1 MLHKNTAQT
10 QPTKGRIERGVSHA
24 MLLKVVESLWA
35 YQNAYCS
42 CDIDAVHGWLIHVQE
57 MLWSLV
63 HPWLVLVCIMVL
75 VSFRFIGLA
84 HLHSLSGCL
93 SFVGFPSGFGL
104 VCLGLCPLVS
114 FLRCWLAF
122 RWAVCTFG
130 VVWAPWPPDAME
142 SFVPVGPLPSVFM
155 ACFCGGLLRL
165 LWLPPRSA
173 LSIWGQFRSGYGSIP
188 INTIFRGMNIHLP
201 AVLMFTRGTRFWHT
215 AIKVHNKTDVMDGV
229 CWLCD
234 IDPSLF
240 HLELRPKATGLHSI
254 RIEADKG
261 ARVMVGA
268 PKHSRHIQMRAGCN
282 GFSGSLGRVEWGM

>member
-1 MLHKNTAQT
+1 
-10 QPTKGRIERGVSHA
+10 
-24 MLLKVVESLWA
+24 
-35 YQNAYCS
+35 
-42 CDIDAVHGWLIHVQE
+42 
-57 MLWSLV
+57 
-63 HPWLVLVCIMVL
+63 MVL

-155 ACFCGGLLRL
+155 ACFFFVGCCGCCCGCPLALRCL
-165 LWLPPRSA
+165 F
-173 LSIWGQFRSGYGSIP
+173 G
-188 INTIFRGMNIHLP
+188 
-201 AVLMFTRGTRFWHT
+201 AVQ
-215 AIKVHNKTDVMDGV
+215 IKVHNKTDVMDGV

-282 GFSGSLGRVEWGM
+282 RFSGSLGRVEWGMQPTNSRRFHQQKGVPMIIHLSSFIDDIHLNRHIFDTSSWISFNLMNG